1 MFIWG
6 VVGGRCDIIRKKI
19 RMKVEQRDR
28 KLESGG
34 SCWGKNFKN
43 MDFLCTQDC
52 CNVSN
57 RKLTELELKGKKT
70 RITLRYRGG

>member
-43 MDFLCTQDC
+43 MDFFMYTGLLQCI
-52 CNVSN
+52 
-57 RKLTELELKGKKT
+57 KLETNGT
-70 RITLRYRGG
+70 RT

>member
-34 SCWGKNFKN
+34 
-43 MDFLCTQDC
+43 
-52 CNVSN
+52 
-57 RKLTELELKGKKT
+57 ELLGKKLQKYGFFMYTGLLQCIKPETNGT
-70 RITLRYRGG
+70 RT

>member
-43 MDFLCTQDC
+43 MDFFYVHRTVAMYQTG
-52 CNVSN
+52 N
-57 RKLTELELKGKKT
+57 
-70 RITLRYRGG
+70 

>member
-34 SCWGKNFKN
+34 AVG
-43 MDFLCTQDC
+43 
-52 CNVSN
+52 
-57 RKLTELELKGKKT
+57 EKT
-70 RITLRYRGG
+70 SKIWIFFMYTGLLQCIKPETNGTRT